1 MTGIIAYELSILGTC
16 VGHTSYNAIKQ
27 QETTS
32 DVQQVTKKFYL
43 ESKVNVSLASNNTC
57 CQYTFDENFNGLKR
71 GLYEIDLILL
81 CEK

>member
-1 MTGIIAYELSILGTC
+1 MFNKLQKI
-16 VGHTSYNAIKQ
+16 
-27 QETTS
+27 
-32 DVQQVTKKFYL
+32 FYL
-43 ESKVNVSLASNNTC
+43 ESKVNVSLASNENG

>member
-1 MTGIIAYELSILGTC
+1 MFNKLQKI
-16 VGHTSYNAIKQ
+16 
-27 QETTS
+27 
-32 DVQQVTKKFYL
+32 FYL